1 MQTSGGDNVR
11 PTDGANA
18 AVDFAFGSDSTRD
31 RGRDQVNFCINRF
44 VENLTSLG
52 SIQIIRDTF
61 FGLFLTPEEGGGS
74 KIGQKKC
81 HVLFE

>member
-31 RGRDQVNFCINRF
+31 RGRDQVIF
-44 VENLTSLG
+44 VL
-52 SIQIIRDTF
+52 I
-61 FGLFLTPEEGGGS
+61 
-74 KIGQKKC
+74 
-81 HVLFE
+81 VL